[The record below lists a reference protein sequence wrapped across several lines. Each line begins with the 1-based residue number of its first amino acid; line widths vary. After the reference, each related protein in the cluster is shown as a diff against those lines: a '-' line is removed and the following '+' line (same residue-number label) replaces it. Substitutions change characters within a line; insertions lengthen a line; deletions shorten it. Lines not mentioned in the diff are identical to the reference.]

1 MTEAVRPATYRE
13 VFAEPSFRT
22 LFVARTSA
30 VSATSL
36 QIFALS
42 VLVYTTTESP
52 LLSAVAFGAGFLP
65 QFAGGLLL
73 GSLTDRLRPRP
84 LIVTGY
90 AVEAVL
96 SVVLALAD
104 LPVGVALTLVAAIA
118 CFTPVFSGAAAKLI
132 AERLTGDAYVL
143 GRAVSSMS
151 SSFAQLL
158 GLAGGGVAVAALG
171 ARHALLLAAAF
182 FLSAAATVRLFLPTD
197 PLLPGDRL
205 VPGDPLVPADR
216 LVPGDSLVP
225 ADRLVPGDSLVPA
238 DRLVPVDPLVSAD
251 RLVPRD
257 RLVPTDSLLPADVA
271 PLTHPESPG
280 SEGPPRS
287 PRTSGSCGSPGP
299 GSSESPQVPG
309 LLAAPVPS
317 TSGGSSAAPGAMES
331 LGSPAASAPPES
343 PVSAAVPAPAAS
355 GGSVTAES
363 RPDEGRTNAVRDS
376 WTGATAM
383 LADPTIRRLLLA
395 QWLPSALV
403 VGAEALL
410 ISYSADRGF
419 PSDAGAVLMAG
430 PAVGMLI
437 GDFVIGRF
445 VRPIWRERLSGPLVL
460 LLGAPLLLL
469 PAAPP
474 LPVTAALLVLSG
486 FGFAYSLGLQ
496 RAFLEA
502 APENRVGQMF
512 ALLSTGLMALQGVG
526 PLLAGALAELTTPA
540 TAIACA
546 GAATMLV
553 AVTAR
558 KPR

>member
-1 MTEAVRPATYRE
+1 MTVAARPATYRE

-22 LFVARTSA
+22 LFVARIFA

-65 QFAGGLLL
+65 QFAGGLFL
-73 GSLTDRLRPRP
+73 GSLTDRLHPRP

-96 SVVLALAD
+96 SAVLGLAD
-104 LPVGVALTLVAAIA
+104 LPVGVALLLVAAIA
-118 CFTPVFSGAAAKLI
+118 CFTPVFAGAAAKVI

-143 GRAVSSMS
+143 GRSVSTMS

-171 ARHALLLAAAF
+171 ARHSLLLAAAF
-182 FLSAAATVRLFLPTD
+182 FLVAVAVVQLALPGGGADRLARPVGG
-197 PLLPGDRL
+197 GDRL
-205 VPGDPLVPADR
+205 ARPVGRADR
-216 LVPGDSLVP
+216 L
-225 ADRLVPGDSLVPA
+225 AR
-238 DRLVPVDPLVSAD
+238 
-251 RLVPRD
+251 
-257 RLVPTDSLLPADVA
+257 
-271 PLTHPESPG
+271 
-280 SEGPPRS
+280 
-287 PRTSGSCGSPGP
+287 
-299 GSSESPQVPG
+299 
-309 LLAAPVPS
+309 
-317 TSGGSSAAPGAMES
+317 
-331 LGSPAASAPPES
+331 PAAA
-343 PVSAAVPAPAAS
+343 
-355 GGSVTAES
+355 
-363 RPDEGRTNAVRDS
+363 GRRGAVRDS

-395 QWLPSALV
+395 QWLPAAMV

-410 ISYSADRGF
+410 VSYSARRGF
-419 PSDAGAVLMAG
+419 PPGAGAVLMAG
-430 PAVGMLI
+430 PAAGMLL
-437 GDFVIGRF
+437 GNFVVGRF
-445 VRPIWRERLSGPLVL
+445 VRPAWRERLSGPLVL
-460 LLGAPLLLL
+460 LLGAPLPLV
-469 PAAPP
+469 AAGPP

-496 RAFLEA
+496 RAFLDA
-502 APENRVGQMF
+502 APEARLGQLF
-512 ALLSTGLMALQGVG
+512 ALLSTGMMALQGTG

-553 AVTAR
+553 AVTTR

>member
-1 MTEAVRPATYRE
+1 MTAAVRPATYRE

-22 LFVARTSA
+22 LFAARTSA
-30 VSATSL
+30 ISATSL

-84 LIVTGY
+84 LIVAGY
-90 AVEAVL
+90 TVEAAL
-96 SVVLALAD
+96 SAVLALAD
-104 LPVGVALTLVAAIA
+104 LPVGIALALVAAIA
-118 CFTPVFSGAAAKLI
+118 SVTPVFAGAAAKVI

-171 ARHALLLAAAF
+171 ARHALLLAAAL
-182 FLSAAATVRLFLPTD
+182 FLLAAAVVQAFLPT
-197 PLLPGDRL
+197 
-205 VPGDPLVPADR
+205 A
-216 LVPGDSLVP
+216 
-225 ADRLVPGDSLVPA
+225 
-238 DRLVPVDPLVSAD
+238 
-251 RLVPRD
+251 
-257 RLVPTDSLLPADVA
+257 
-271 PLTHPESPG
+271 
-280 SEGPPRS
+280 
-287 PRTSGSCGSPGP
+287 
-299 GSSESPQVPG
+299 
-309 LLAAPVPS
+309 
-317 TSGGSSAAPGAMES
+317 
-331 LGSPAASAPPES
+331 
-343 PVSAAVPAPAAS
+343 PAPAAPSPAAPLPGGPVSGRPAPTGTSVHAAAVSGRPVPTGAPVS
-355 GGSVTAES
+355 GGPDPGGPAVTES
-363 RPDEGRTNAVRDS
+363 GPDGGRPNAVRDS
-376 WTGATAM
+376 WNGATAM
-383 LADPTIRRLLLA
+383 LADSTIRRLLLA

-410 ISYSADRGF
+410 IPYSADRGF
-419 PSDAGAVLMAG
+419 APGAGAVLMAG
-430 PAVGMLI
+430 PAVGMLL
-437 GDFVIGRF
+437 GDLVVGRF
-445 VRPIWRERLSGPLVL
+445 VSPVRRERLSGPLVL

-469 PAAPP
+469 PAGPP

-502 APENRVGQMF
+502 APENRVGQLF

-553 AVTAR
+553 AVTTR
-558 KPR
+558 QPR

>member
-1 MTEAVRPATYRE
+1 MTVAARPATYRE

-30 VSATSL
+30 ISATSL

-96 SVVLALAD
+96 SAVLGLAD
-104 LPVGVALTLVAAIA
+104 LPVGAALALVAAIA
-118 CFTPVFSGAAAKLI
+118 CVTPVFAGAAAKVI

-158 GLAGGGVAVAALG
+158 GLAGGGLAVAALG
-171 ARHALLLAAAF
+171 PRHALLLAAAL
-182 FLSAAATVRLFLPTD
+182 FLLAAAIIQAFLPT
-197 PLLPGDRL
+197 P
-205 VPGDPLVPADR
+205 
-216 LVPGDSLVP
+216 
-225 ADRLVPGDSLVPA
+225 
-238 DRLVPVDPLVSAD
+238 
-251 RLVPRD
+251 
-257 RLVPTDSLLPADVA
+257 
-271 PLTHPESPG
+271 PG
-280 SEGPPRS
+280 SAMPAVADARAEQDTAA
-287 PRTSGSCGSPGP
+287 TS
-299 GSSESPQVPG
+299 
-309 LLAAPVPS
+309 
-317 TSGGSSAAPGAMES
+317 
-331 LGSPAASAPPES
+331 
-343 PVSAAVPAPAAS
+343 
-355 GGSVTAES
+355 ES
-363 RPDEGRTNAVRDS
+363 RPSESRPSESRPSESRPSESRPSESHLEEDRLEESRPAKGRPEENRANAVRDS

-383 LADPTIRRLLLA
+383 LANPTIRRLLLA

-410 ISYSADRGF
+410 IPYSADRGL
-419 PSDAGAVLMAG
+419 PAGTGAVLMAG

-437 GDFVIGRF
+437 GDFVVGRF

-474 LPVTAALLVLSG
+474 LPVTVALLVLSG
-486 FGFAYSLGLQ
+486 VGFAYSLGLQ

-502 APENRVGQMF
+502 APENRVGQLF

-553 AVTAR
+553 AVTTR
-558 KPR
+558 KPRQRASAPKSTMTV

>member
-1 MTEAVRPATYRE
+1 MTVAARPATYRE

-22 LFVARTSA
+22 LFAARTFA
-30 VSATSL
+30 ISATSL

-84 LIVTGY
+84 LIVAGY
-90 AVEAVL
+90 AVEALL
-96 SVVLALAD
+96 SVVLGLAD
-104 LPVGVALTLVAAIA
+104 LPVGSALALVAAIA
-118 CFTPVFSGAAAKLI
+118 CFTPVFNGAAAKVI

-182 FLSAAATVRLFLPTD
+182 FLVAAVIVQLFLPATATPRAVLSGAD
-197 PLLPGDRL
+197 ATAGSAVASRSADSS
-205 VPGDPLVPADR
+205 GPAVASR
-216 LVPGDSLVP
+216 GGDSP
-225 ADRLVPGDSLVPA
+225 DSAVA
-238 DRLVPVDPLVSAD
+238 SSGVDSAG
-251 RLVPRD
+251 
-257 RLVPTDSLLPADVA
+257 SAVA
-271 PLTHPESPG
+271 SPG
-280 SEGPPRS
+280 VDSAGSAVASSGVDS
-287 PRTSGSCGSPGP
+287 PD
-299 GSSESPQVPG
+299 
-309 LLAAPVPS
+309 
-317 TSGGSSAAPGAMES
+317 SSAS
-331 LGSPAASAPPES
+331 VAAE
-343 PVSAAVPAPAAS
+343 
-355 GGSVTAES
+355 T
-363 RPDEGRTNAVRDS
+363 RPDGRRRNAVRDS

-395 QWLPSALV
+395 QWLPSAFV

-410 ISYSADRGF
+410 IAYSADRGL
-419 PSDAGAVLMAG
+419 PPGAGAVLMAG

-437 GDFVIGRF
+437 GDLIVGRF

-469 PAAPP
+469 PADPP
-474 LPVTAALLVLSG
+474 LPLTAALLVLSG
-486 FGFAYSLGLQ
+486 TGFAYSLGLQ
-496 RAFLEA
+496 RAFLES
-502 APENRVGQMF
+502 APEHRVGQLF

-526 PLLAGALAELTTPA
+526 PLLSGAVAELTTPA
-540 TAIACA
+540 TAIAAA

-553 AVTAR
+553 AATTR
-558 KPR
+558 RPR